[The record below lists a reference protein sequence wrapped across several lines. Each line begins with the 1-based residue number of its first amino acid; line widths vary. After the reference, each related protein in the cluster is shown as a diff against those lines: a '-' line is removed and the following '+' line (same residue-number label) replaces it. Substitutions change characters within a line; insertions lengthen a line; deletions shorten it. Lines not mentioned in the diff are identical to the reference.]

1 MADFQTNFQ
10 CKSGQMVSIA
20 VHDFGPRVTVSDWIT
35 APRVQFDSP

>member
-20 VHDFGPRVTVSDWIT
+20 VHDFGPRVTVSDSDNRAKGAI
-35 APRVQFDSP
+35 